1 MYQIFFSDRAGKQ
14 LKKLE
19 KTLQQRILAALER
32 IRVRPEI
39 HVTRLVGEQGYKLR
53 AGDYRIIMDIDRGKL
68 IILVIKV
75 GHRKDIYKKP

>member
-1 MYQIFFSDRAGKQ
+1 MYQIFFSDRAEKQ

-19 KTLQQRILAALER
+19 KTLQQRILAGLER